1 MTTERIAMIDMQ
13 LHYSAKIFHPNAYD
27 NESLHFLTTRCKAN
41 ECVFDTALGTLV
53 LEKKW
58 AQECLVLECSE
69 ESTRCEGGYKCAL
82 LANAI
87 KQWNPAQEHPLST
100 SEKEKETRGIIIR
113 GGWTSPKKD

>member
-1 MTTERIAMIDMQ
+1 MIDLQ

-27 NESLHFLTTRCKAN
+27 NESLDFLTKRCKAN
-41 ECVFDTALGTLV
+41 ECIFDTALGTLV
-53 LEKKW
+53 IEKKW

-87 KQWNPAQEHPLST
+87 KQLNPAQEH
-100 SEKEKETRGIIIR
+100 
-113 GGWTSPKKD
+113 